1 MPDPNSLSR
10 WLVFAGITL
19 AGAGALVWIL
29 GKAGI
34 SLGRLPGDLR
44 FSVGGGSC
52 FVPLATSLLLSLVL
66 TLLLNLILR
75 LPHK

>member
-10 WLVFAGITL
+10 WLIVAGLAL
-19 AGAGALVWIL
+19 AGVGAIVWLL
-29 GKAGI
+29 GKSGI

-44 FSVGGGSC
+44 FSIGGGSC
-52 FVPLATSLLLSLVL
+52 FVPLATSFILSLIL